1 MPNRSRARMAVLFT
15 AVLWSVAVVADE
27 SPFVEGQLSIR
38 GGPAA
43 SPIAISVTE
52 RLAGAIDSLRWNGKE
67 FIDSYDHGRQLQS
80 ACSFDAGASG
90 PFWAE
95 RFNPTEAG
103 SRRDGTGATS
113 SSKLL
118 KIRASS
124 TELTTETQ
132 PAFWLAPGEESSG
145 RPALNT
151 RVLSEHRIAK
161 RVRIGFG
168 ELANVVEYEATFTVP
183 SGEGHRFAQF
193 EAVTGYMPA
202 EFEKFYKLDIA
213 TGTLSPLDDGPG
225 EQSQP
230 VVFSTADGAYAMG
243 VYSPDQPA
251 KGYEQAGYGRF
262 RFEREKV
269 TKWNCVFRVRNDAGI
284 PAESYRYRSFIAVGD
299 LETVRTS
306 LQSLAAK
313 LR

>member
-1 MPNRSRARMAVLFT
+1 MRHRDGVRMVVLLVAMLWSTT
-15 AVLWSVAVVADE
+15 AVADD
-27 SPFVEGQLSIR
+27 SPFVDGRLSIR

-43 SPIAISVTE
+43 APIVITVTE
-52 RLAGAIDSLRWNGKE
+52 RLAGAIDSLRWQGKE
-67 FIDSYDHGRQLQS
+67 FIDSHDHGRQLQS
-80 ACSFDAGASG
+80 ACSFDAGAPG

-103 SRRDGTGATS
+103 SRRDGIGPTS
-113 SSKLL
+113 SSKIL
-118 KIRASS
+118 KIRASGA
-124 TELTTETQ
+124 EFTTETQ

-151 RVLSEHRIAK
+151 RVVSEHRIAK

-168 ELANVVEYEATFTVP
+168 ELPNVVEYEATFTVP
-183 SGEGHRFAQF
+183 SGEGHRYAQF

-202 EFEKFYKLDIA
+202 EFEKFHKLDVA

-262 RFEREKV
+262 RFVQEKV

-284 PAESYRYRSFIAVGD
+284 PATSYRYRSFIAVGD